1 MFWLII
7 SALCLLAVLFAVWPI
22 FKRAGRL
29 TPMLAGVAV
38 FTVALSAGLY
48 NHVGEPNVPSG
59 RAGGDDLPDMNLVM
73 QALEERLQNNP
84 DDINGWKML
93 GRSYMTMREPVK
105 AVTAY
110 EKAMEL
116 ENGEVAQTQVDLAL
130 AILARD
136 DSSVIDGRS
145 AALIEGA
152 LAIEPNNQPALFYS
166 GTAAASR
173 GDTEL
178 AASRWEVLLGLNP
191 PDEIRGILEQRVAEW
206 RGQPVAAADSSPVLP
221 AEHPPIEQSVEA
233 VESVAAVAAA
243 AAPEQALPAA
253 DPDAVV
259 TARVALSDTARRALT
274 ADANV
279 FLIARDPQQPS
290 PPIAVSRLRVSEL
303 PTVVS
308 LGDAQSMVAG
318 RALSGFAEFELL
330 ARISLSGGPA
340 AASGDWFGSL
350 IVRPADAKSVNLSI
364 DQQVP

>member
-22 FKRAGRL
+22 FQRAGRL
-29 TPMLAGVAV
+29 TPTLAGVAV

-59 RAGGDDLPDMNLVM
+59 RGGGDDLPDMTVVM
-73 QALEERLQNNP
+73 QALEERLQKDP

-93 GRSYMTMREPVK
+93 GRSYMTMREPGK
-105 AVTAY
+105 AVAAY

-136 DSSVIDGRS
+136 DASVIDGRS

-206 RGQPVAAADSSPVLP
+206 RGQPVAAADSGAGLP
-221 AEHPPIEQSVEA
+221 AEHPPIEQSAE
-233 VESVAAVAAA
+233 VAAA
-243 AAPEQALPAA
+243 TAEILPAA

-350 IVRPADAKSVNLSI
+350 IVRPADAKSVFLAI

>member
-1 MFWLII
+1 MFWLIL

-29 TPMLAGVAV
+29 TPMLAGVAA

-59 RAGGDDLPDMNLVM
+59 RAGADNLPDMNVVM
-73 QALEERLQNNP
+73 QALEERLQKDP

-93 GRSYMTMREPVK
+93 GRSYMTMREPGR
-105 AVTAY
+105 AVAAY

-136 DSSVIDGRS
+136 DASVIDGRS

-152 LAIEPNNQPALFYS
+152 LAMEPNNQPALFYS

-206 RGQPVAAADSSPVLP
+206 RGQPLAAADSSAVLP
-221 AEHPPIEQSVEA
+221 AEHPPIEQSAEV
-233 VESVAAVAAA
+233 A
-243 AAPEQALPAA
+243 AAPEEALPAA

-259 TARVALSDTARRALT
+259 TARVALSDMARRALT

-279 FLIARDPQQPS
+279 FVIARDPQQPS

>member
-1 MFWLII
+1 MFWVII
-7 SALCLLAVLFAVWPI
+7 SALCLLAVLFATWPI

-48 NHVGEPNVPSG
+48 NHVGEPNLPSG
-59 RAGGDDLPDMNLVM
+59 RGGGDDLPDMNVVM
-73 QALEERLQNNP
+73 QALEARLQKDP

-93 GRSYMTMREPVK
+93 GRSYMTMREHGK
-105 AVTAY
+105 AVAAY
-110 EKAMEL
+110 EKAMEI
-116 ENGEVAQTQVDLAL
+116 EQGEVAQTQVDLAL

-136 DSSVIDGRS
+136 DARVIDGRS
-145 AALIEGA
+145 AALIEQA

-178 AASRWEVLLGLNP
+178 AASRWEILLGLNP

-206 RGQPVAAADSSPVLP
+206 RGQPVAATDSSAGLP
-221 AEHPPIEQSVEA
+221 AEHPPIEQSVEG
-233 VESVAAVAAA
+233 A
-243 AAPEQALPAA
+243 AAPAETLPAA

-303 PTVVS
+303 PTVIS

-350 IVRPADAKSVNLSI
+350 IVRPADANSVFLAI

>member
-7 SALCLLAVLFAVWPI
+7 SALCLLAVLFATYPI

-38 FTVALSAGLY
+38 FTVALAAGLY
-48 NHVGEPNVPSG
+48 NHVGEPDLPSG
-59 RAGGDDLPDMNLVM
+59 RGGGDELPDMDIVM
-73 QALEERLQNNP
+73 QSLEARLQSNP

-93 GRSYMTMREPVK
+93 ARSHMTMRQHDK
-105 AVTAY
+105 AVAAY

-116 ENGEVAQTQVDLAL
+116 EEGGVAQTQVDLAL

-136 DSSVIDGRS
+136 DARVIDGRS

-152 LAIEPNNQPALFYS
+152 LALEPNNQPALFYS
-166 GTAAASR
+166 GSAAASR
-173 GDTEL
+173 GDIEL
-178 AASRWEVLLGLNP
+178 AASRWEILLGLNP
-191 PDEIRGILEQRVAEW
+191 PEEIRGILEQRVAEW
-206 RGQPVAAADSSPVLP
+206 RGQPVAAADSNAVLP
-221 AEHPPIEQSVEA
+221 AEHPPIDQSAEA
-233 VESVAAVAAA
+233 VAVAE
-243 AAPEQALPAA
+243 APSEAPPAA

-259 TARVALSDTARRALT
+259 TVRVALSDSALGSIT

-279 FLIARDPQQPS
+279 FVIARDPQQPS

-330 ARISLSGGPA
+330 ARVSLSGGPA
-340 AASGDWFGSL
+340 AASGDWFGSV
-350 IVRPADAKSVNLSI
+350 IVRPTDVNSVNLAI

>member
-1 MFWLII
+1 MFWIII
-7 SALCLLAVLFAVWPI
+7 SALCLLAVLFAIWPI
-22 FKRAGRL
+22 FKRTGRL

-48 NHVGEPNVPSG
+48 NHVGEPNLPSG
-59 RAGGDDLPDMNLVM
+59 RGGGDELPDMDVVM
-73 QALEERLQNNP
+73 KSLEARLQNDP
-84 DDINGWKML
+84 EDVNGWKML
-93 GRSYMTMREPVK
+93 GRSYMTMRQSDK

-116 ENGEVAQTQVDLAL
+116 EEGRVAQTQVDLAL

-136 DSSVIDGRS
+136 NAQVIDGRS

-152 LAIEPNNQPALFYS
+152 LALEPNNQPALFYS

-178 AASRWEVLLGLNP
+178 AASRWEILLGLNP

-206 RGQPVAAADSSPVLP
+206 RGQPLASADSNAALPADHPSVGETAAPVAAEDAS
-221 AEHPPIEQSVEA
+221 
-233 VESVAAVAAA
+233 AA
-243 AAPEQALPAA
+243 AAPEA

-259 TARVALSDTARRALT
+259 TARVALSDGALSSIT
-274 ADANV
+274 ADASV

-303 PTVVS
+303 PTVIS

-318 RALSGFAEFELL
+318 RALSGFEEFELL
-330 ARISLSGGPA
+330 ARVSLSGGPA
-340 AASGDWFGSL
+340 AASGDWFGTL
-350 IVRPADAKSVNLSI
+350 IVRPADANSVYLSI